1 MMAHATWHVACGAL
15 WSLEKSVDDAHDG
28 DALDAPYGVLE
39 VDDLVHKHSHGGAL
53 WSAEKCVDDAHDGD
67 ALDDPYDGA
76 LVEVLHLHM

>member
-39 VDDLVHKHSHGGAL
+39 VKKDDQPAFKINGQRVKQYEDGVWTESHSL
-53 WSAEKCVDDAHDGD
+53 QIS
-67 ALDDPYDGA
+67 
-76 LVEVLHLHM
+76 